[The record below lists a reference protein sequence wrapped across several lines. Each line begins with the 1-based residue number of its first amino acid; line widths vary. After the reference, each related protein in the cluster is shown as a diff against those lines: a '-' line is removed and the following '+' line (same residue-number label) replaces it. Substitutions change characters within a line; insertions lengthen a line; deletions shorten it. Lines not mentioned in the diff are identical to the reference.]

1 MITQQ
6 EFVDCCYKFY
16 GRKGLEPGNPLH
28 GEWHKAHYPVPESLG
43 GVEWIWLLKNHHAI
57 QGVIQSEEFQ
67 TCCLFYW
74 EQQFLSRYYLSFF
87 LKWKKIQ
94 KEEVRGKLEEGWR
107 KWFES
112 EEGQQKRRSMGINAG
127 EMAKRVNSKAIQIS
141 FDDGRQLTFASLTDA
156 SRELNIHNGR
166 LSDYAKGRIK
176 LQVNF
181 TATFL

>member
-1 MITQQ
+1 
-6 EFVDCCYKFY
+6 
-16 GRKGLEPGNPLH
+16 
-28 GEWHKAHYPVPESLG
+28 
-43 GVEWIWLLKNHHAI
+43 
-57 QGVIQSEEFQ
+57 
-67 TCCLFYW
+67 
-74 EQQFLSRYYLSFF
+74 
-87 LKWKKIQ
+87 
-94 KEEVRGKLEEGWR
+94 
-107 KWFES
+107 
-112 EEGQQKRRSMGINAG
+112 MGINAG